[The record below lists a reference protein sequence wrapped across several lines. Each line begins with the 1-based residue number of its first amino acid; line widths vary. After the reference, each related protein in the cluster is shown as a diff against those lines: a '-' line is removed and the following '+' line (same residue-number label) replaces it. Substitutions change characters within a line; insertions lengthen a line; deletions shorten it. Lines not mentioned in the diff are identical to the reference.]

1 MSLEKKDNDL
11 DHSPCRPKS
20 VEEAVGSHFA
30 LQVALQTM
38 KERCQHLQQ
47 RLAAVEEENLRLR
60 IENRRRRSESAGT
73 VTADALTDESEDSK
87 TRIDSLEEKVAML
100 TRQKSQLTHH
110 LFMVATENRQLWNR
124 LSCLTQANKSLG
136 SHLSK
141 ISNTL
146 NRHHSTNS
154 ITIPK
159 SESPLSSL
167 SHRGELNLSSDSVL
181 TEDSDN
187 IAKKDTD
194 TECDSAKEHSN
205 LFARTSHGVDEKS
218 LEEISLKLI
227 KSFLQEKTE
236 LEEQYAQM
244 VEIQSDLSV
253 CNIQNLGFTCLE
265 DGNETIEDLKEH
277 HRKLLELR
285 DMLKQQETVIK
296 AAVANMERLK
306 KVSGCAVCS
315 HCQEKSG
322 AKRPLTDTDTEIEA
336 EMESLRKWGVPDGTS
351 YSEDIRRQLD
361 QVAEPPGNTDG
372 IIISERHR
380 KYICPMCGKIYSQEI
395 SFRTFQQHVSDHFV
409 EEEPVSCV
417 LNNFEVIM

>member
-1 MSLEKKDNDL
+1 M
-11 DHSPCRPKS
+11 DHSTCRPKS

-47 RLAAVEEENLRLR
+47 RLTAVEEENLRLR
-60 IENRRRRSESAGT
+60 IENRRRRSDSAGT
-73 VTADALTDESEDSK
+73 VIADTSTNDSEDSK
-87 TRIDSLEEKVAML
+87 TRIEGLEEKVATL

-124 LSCLTQANKSLG
+124 LSCLTQANQSLG
-136 SHLSK
+136 NHLSK
-141 ISNTL
+141 ISSTL
-146 NRHHSTNS
+146 SRHHSTNS
-154 ITIPK
+154 ITIAK
-159 SESPLSSL
+159 SDSPISSL
-167 SHRGELNLSSDSVL
+167 SHRGELSSDHIL

-187 IAKKDTD
+187 ITKKRTD
-194 TECDSAKEHSN
+194 TECDSVKEHSN

-244 VEIQSDLSV
+244 VAIQSDLSV

-285 DMLKQQETVIK
+285 DMLKQQQTVMK
-296 AAVANMERLK
+296 AAVANVERLK
-306 KVSGCAVCS
+306 KVVSGCAVCS

-322 AKRPLTDTDTEIEA
+322 AKRPLTDTDMEIAA

-351 YSEDIRRQLD
+351 YSEDILRQLD
-361 QVAEPPGNTDG
+361 QVAEPPGTSDG
-372 IIISERHR
+372 IITSKVHR
-380 KYICPMCGKIYSQEI
+380 EQICPMCGKVYSHEI
-395 SFRTFQQHVSDHFV
+395 PFRTFQQHVSDHFV

>member
-1 MSLEKKDNDL
+1 MSLEKKDDL
-11 DHSPCRPKS
+11 DHSTCRPKS

-47 RLAAVEEENLRLR
+47 RLTAVEEENLRLR
-60 IENRRRRSESAGT
+60 IENRRRRSDSAGT
-73 VTADALTDESEDSK
+73 VIADTLTNESEDSK
-87 TRIDSLEEKVAML
+87 TRIEGLEEKVATL

-124 LSCLTQANKSLG
+124 LSCLTQANQSLG
-136 SHLSK
+136 NHLSK

-146 NRHHSTNS
+146 SRHHSTNS

-159 SESPLSSL
+159 SDSPINSL
-167 SHRGELNLSSDSVL
+167 SHRGELNLSSNHVL
-181 TEDSDN
+181 TEESDN
-187 IAKKDTD
+187 IAKKGID
-194 TECDSAKEHSN
+194 TECDSVKEHSN
-205 LFARTSHGVDEKS
+205 LLARTSHGVDEKS

-244 VEIQSDLSV
+244 VAIQSDLSV

-265 DGNETIEDLKEH
+265 DGNEAIEDLKEH

-285 DMLKQQETVIK
+285 DMLKQQGTMMK
-296 AAVANMERLK
+296 AAVANVEKLK
-306 KVSGCAVCS
+306 KVSGPAVCS

-322 AKRPLTDTDTEIEA
+322 AKRPLTDTDIEIEA
-336 EMESLRKWGVPDGTS
+336 EMESLRKWGVCDGTS
-351 YSEDIRRQLD
+351 YSEDILRQLD
-361 QVAEPPGNTDG
+361 QVAEPPETTDG
-372 IIISERHR
+372 IITSREHR
-380 KYICPMCGKIYSQEI
+380 EQICPMCGKIYSNEI
-395 SFRTFQQHVSDHFV
+395 PFRTFHQHVSDHFV
-409 EEEPVSCV
+409 EEEPMSCV

>member
-1 MSLEKKDNDL
+1 MSLEKKDSDL

-60 IENRRRRSESAGT
+60 IENRRRRSDSAGT

-146 NRHHSTNS
+146 SRHHSTNS

-159 SESPLSSL
+159 SESPISIL
-167 SHRGELNLSSDSVL
+167 SHRGELNLSSNSVL
-181 TEDSDN
+181 TEDGDN
-187 IAKKDTD
+187 IAKKATD

-205 LFARTSHGVDEKS
+205 LFARTSHGK
-218 LEEISLKLI
+218 
-227 KSFLQEKTE
+227 
-236 LEEQYAQM
+236 
-244 VEIQSDLSV
+244 
-253 CNIQNLGFTCLE
+253 CGF
-265 DGNETIEDLKEH
+265 N
-277 HRKLLELR
+277 
-285 DMLKQQETVIK
+285 
-296 AAVANMERLK
+296 
-306 KVSGCAVCS
+306 S
-315 HCQEKSG
+315 
-322 AKRPLTDTDTEIEA
+322 
-336 EMESLRKWGVPDGTS
+336 
-351 YSEDIRRQLD
+351 
-361 QVAEPPGNTDG
+361 
-372 IIISERHR
+372 
-380 KYICPMCGKIYSQEI
+380 
-395 SFRTFQQHVSDHFV
+395 
-409 EEEPVSCV
+409 
-417 LNNFEVIM
+417 